1 MISNSKVN
9 IHKISSKR
17 ILPKFLKEFL
27 RYKQEGKR
35 ETNDYYLT
43 KYIDEHYNCV
53 ELRKFVGLN
62 NLATP
67 TMVIVSGTGVKLAHY
82 TPRDFE
88 SIRRPLG
95 ETALEGEL
103 ETLLD
108 QYEIASSS

>member
-1 MISNSKVN
+1 MNILYFYTSKN
-9 IHKISSKR
+9 CEEASHIKSCRQIKAALDKLGR
-17 ILPKFLKEFL
+17 
-27 RYKQEGKR
+27 
-35 ETNDYYLT
+35 DYLT
-43 KYIDEHYNCV
+43 KYIDEHNNCI

-82 TPRDFE
+82 TPRDFK